1 MTANEIIKA
10 LEVCVGIHNDC
21 DNCPLLEYSQA
32 TDECMTEAMSNA
44 LDLINRQKAEIE
56 RLQNALFKQEDTM
69 QMIIKERDAEIESLK
84 NDLAK
89 EFTCFV
95 GSPHKVESCPFF
107 DELENERAE
116 AVKEFAERLKERR
129 EIVGYDR
136 DLELD
141 IYGSHI
147 RIDIDEFDNLV
158 KETAGED

>member
-1 MTANEIIKA
+1 MSTDNEIIKA
-10 LEVCVGIHNDC
+10 LNGADGLGHISIYCADNNGKDVCSIKLVDII
-21 DNCPLLEYSQA
+21 
-32 TDECMTEAMSNA
+32 
-44 LDLINRQKAEIE
+44 DLINRQQAEIE

-116 AVKEFAERLKERR
+116 AVKEFAERLKN
-129 EIVGYDR
+129 EITIRTTHSKEQD
-136 DLELD
+136 ELVLFY
-141 IYGSHI
+141 I
-147 RIDIDEFDNLV
+147 DNLV
-158 KETAGED
+158 KEMVGENNG